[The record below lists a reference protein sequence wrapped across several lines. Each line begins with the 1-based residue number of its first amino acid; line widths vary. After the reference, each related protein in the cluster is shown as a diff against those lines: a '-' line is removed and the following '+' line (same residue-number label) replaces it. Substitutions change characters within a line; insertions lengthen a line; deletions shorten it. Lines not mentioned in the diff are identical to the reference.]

1 MFFLLKIKRWSMVKM
16 SPKIKCFLALY
27 SVGFWGG
34 VPPAFENT
42 SHDRYF
48 SNKKSVIDVVF
59 TEICPI
65 HYPTLNEAA
74 QWQVRPFIICSSS
87 IISPTVNWAVFDEGP
102 SDGFKIRISVWGVVR
117 ATENPRSK
125 NLHQFFS
132 KRATLKSCKFHPFW
146 IQIKCMKLNRGFHS
160 QKKNT
165 AYFSFFFSDI
175 YSSDQGKR
183 NSLQCFFE
191 TLMIDYAQKSLGHSM
206 QQNPRV
212 DFLWTESTAK
222 TRCFFYI
229 LKKKKKMNE
238 EAG

>member
-48 SNKKSVIDVVF
+48 PNKKSVVDVVF

-74 QWQVRPFIICSSS
+74 QWQIRPFIICSSS

-165 AYFSFFFSDI
+165 AYFSVFFFQLKSRQTQLPSMLFWNANDRVRLKI
-175 YSSDQGKR
+175 SEAFNTTKSTR
-183 NSLQCFFE
+183 WFFCG
-191 TLMIDYAQKSLGHSM
+191 LN
-206 QQNPRV
+206 QQRKHV
-212 DFLWTESTAK
+212 VFLP
-222 TRCFFYI
+222 Y
-229 LKKKKKMNE
+229 
-238 EAG
+238 